1 VFSLAVSRSVTLSR
15 ALTHAHIYIFTCLL
29 THILPLFHPLTQS
42 IHCVPA
48 HSLCLCV
55 SVSLSFSHYFS
66 SAPLSSLLL
75 ARLCCLWRRVRTRRR
90 SALII
95 HVALRL
101 RDGNKVFGSGLEKR
115 HQDRDEWRK
124 YGMFTHRSLTHA
136 LILSLFLSR
145 NRVTSRRHSRSVAV
159 CCSVL
164 QCVAVC
170 CSVLLSRRH
179 SIPRKKERENEC
191 VCE

>member
-1 VFSLAVSRSVTLSR
+1 MVKDITVFFTSRTHLPAVSVSLFLASNFFLFSPAVSRSVTLSR
-15 ALTHAHIYIFTCLL
+15 AHTHAHTYIFTFFL
-29 THILPLFHPLTQS
+29 THILPPFHPLMQS

-55 SVSLSFSHYFS
+55 SVSLSSSHYFS

-115 HQDRDEWRK
+115 HQDRDEW
-124 YGMFTHRSLTHA
+124 SQS
-136 LILSLFLSR
+136 I
-145 NRVTSRRHSRSVAV
+145 
-159 CCSVL
+159 CC
-164 QCVAVC
+164 C
-170 CSVLLSRRH
+170 
-179 SIPRKKERENEC
+179 
-191 VCE
+191 